1 MFELETPNIIFN
13 YRAIFSKGCWGQ
25 SSPKFIQG
33 HLGSLSVKNN
43 LLLLNFI
50 LGLSIL
56 LVLSGDIETNPGPP
70 RADISK
76 LSDEI
81 KELKNVQEN
90 LIKRIKTLESQ
101 NMKLKND
108 FNRLEDQSRR
118 DNLVFH
124 GIPESSKNESWET
137 NEKLVKD
144 FMSDKMGLN
153 TDERTDEGI
162 QIERAHR
169 INRPNRSG
177 NTSVPRP
184 IIVKFSRYKQRQ
196 KIMTKAK
203 DLTSD
208 VGVKI
213 KEDFSGRVRFQRWK
227 LGEVMIKLKEAS
239 KQAKLKFDKLEIG
252 SKSFVYDD
260 NNSMFKC
267 LQDKKLYQF
276 DSNALQ
282 MTEHGPCPDE

>member
-1 MFELETPNIIFN
+1 MGVSLEIW
-13 YRAIFSKGCWGQ
+13 RAKIGCFIQPGKQ
-25 SSPKFIQG
+25 PKFKLAAICIPRCYR
-33 HLGSLSVKNN
+33 SV
-43 LLLLNFI
+43 LLNCI

-137 NEKLVKD
+137 SEKLVKD

-282 MTEHGPCPDE
+282 MTEHGPCLDE